1 MLEKIPWPFSRPY
14 DRYPNRIFVKWFKRI
29 AIDIKDK
36 KISGNIL
43 DIGTGPGRLPI
54 EIAKQIDNVEVVG
67 IDISEDMVKI
77 AKKNAE
83 EAGLGDRVKFKVG
96 SVYDTGFGDCSID
109 LVINT
114 GLIHHLKEP
123 AKAFNAI
130 CKILLSWRVL
140 SLCLKHNLIA
150 FS

>member
-1 MLEKIPWPFSRPY
+1 MLEKIPWPFSRLY

-54 EIAKQIDNVEVVG
+54 EIAKQ
-67 IDISEDMVKI
+67 
-77 AKKNAE
+77 NAE

-123 AKAFNAI
+123 AKAFNSI